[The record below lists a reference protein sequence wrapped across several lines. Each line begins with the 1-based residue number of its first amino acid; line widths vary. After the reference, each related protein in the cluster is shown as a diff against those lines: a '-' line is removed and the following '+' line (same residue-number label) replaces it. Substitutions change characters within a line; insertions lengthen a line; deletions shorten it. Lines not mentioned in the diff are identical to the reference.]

1 MGLKL
6 YNTLTRKTEEFVP
19 VEPGRVRMYVCG
31 PTVYGHAHLG
41 HGKSYV
47 SFDVLCRY
55 LRYLGYTVTYV
66 QNITDVGH
74 LTDDA
79 DEGEDKLAKQA
90 QKEHRHPMAIAEF
103 YTRSYFE
110 DMDALNCLRP
120 DICPRATGHIPEQ
133 IELTETL
140 IEKGFAYVVNG
151 SVYFDVTR
159 FPGYGKLSGRNIE
172 EMQAGARIEVNSEKR
187 NAADFALWKKA
198 EPNHIMQWNSPWGR
212 GYPGWHLE
220 CSVMSMKYL
229 GTTIDIHGGGIENQ
243 FPHHECE
250 IAQSEAA
257 NGCPFVKYWVHH
269 NMVTVDGQKMGKSL
283 GNFITLKQIFKE
295 GHKNLTRTYD
305 PLAVRQ
311 LILQSHYRSPIDF
324 SDAALS
330 AAQSGYDRI
339 KNAHIGLIRK
349 MDRLG
354 VAPDSPNGRC
364 EEHIQHRLDE
374 FKQRFEEAM
383 DNDLNTSVALSVIFE
398 MIKWMAPFLD
408 DSSTSVESLQEI
420 EAVFNQIGSTLGL
433 LKDEYPEAYGA
444 DEGLLDH
451 LICLMIEQ
459 RQAARKNR
467 DFAASDAIRD
477 KLAGF
482 GIILEDKPGGLTA
495 WRRQ

>member
-1 MGLKL
+1 MGMRI
-6 YNTLTRKTEEFVP
+6 YNTLTRKTEDFVP
-19 VEPGRVRMYVCG
+19 VEEGRVRMYVCG

-41 HGKSYV
+41 HAKSYV
-47 SFDVLCRY
+47 SFDILCRY
-55 LRYLGYTVTYV
+55 LRYLGYVVTYV

-79 DEGEDKLAKQA
+79 DAGEDKLAKQA
-90 QKEHRHPMAIAEF
+90 QKEHRHPMAIAEY

-110 DMDALNCLRP
+110 DMDAINCLRP

-133 IELTETL
+133 IELTQTL
-140 IEKGFAYVVNG
+140 IDKGVAYVVNG
-151 SVYFDVTR
+151 SVYFDVTG
-159 FPGYGKLSGRNIE
+159 FPGYGKLSGRNVE

-229 GTTIDIHGGGIENQ
+229 GKTIDIHGGGVENQ

-257 NGCPFVKYWVHH
+257 NGCLFVKYWVHH

-283 GNFITLKQIFKE
+283 GNFITLKQIFKD
-295 GHKNLTRTYD
+295 GHERLTRPYD

-330 AAQSGYDRI
+330 AAQSGYDKISEAVI
-339 KNAHIGLIRK
+339 KVR
-349 MDRLG
+349 
-354 VAPDSPNGRC
+354 
-364 EEHIQHRLDE
+364 
-374 FKQRFEEAM
+374 KQRVAASQGAADAAILSALAAMKDKFEAAM
-383 DNDLNTSVALSVIFE
+383 NDDLNTAVALSILFE
-398 MIKWMAPFLD
+398 MVRLVNGLPDNGVTNATLD
-408 DSSTSVESLQEI
+408 AIDAQ
-420 EAVFNQIGSTLGL
+420 FRTLGGDVL
-433 LKDEYPEAYGA
+433 GVVKDDYAAAGGG
-444 DEGLLDH
+444 DEELLDH
-451 LICLMIEQ
+451 LIGLMIEQ
-459 RQAARKNR
+459 RQIARKNK

-477 KLAGF
+477 KLAAF
-482 GIILEDKPGGLTA
+482 GIILEDKPGGVST

>member
-1 MGLKL
+1 MGFKL
-6 YNTLTRKTEEFVP
+6 YNTLTRKTEDFVP
-19 VEPGRVRMYVCG
+19 IEEGRVRMYVCG

-47 SFDVLCRY
+47 SFDVLLRY
-55 LRYLGYTVTYV
+55 LRYLGYVVTYV

-79 DEGEDKLAKQA
+79 DAGEDKLARQA
-90 QKEHRHPMAIAEF
+90 RKEHRHPMAIAEY

-110 DMDALNCLRP
+110 DMDAIHCLRP

-133 IELTETL
+133 IELAETL
-140 IEKGFAYVVNG
+140 IEKGYAYVVNG

-229 GTTIDIHGGGIENQ
+229 GQTIDIHGGGIENQ

-257 NGCPFVKYWVHH
+257 NGCAFVKYWVHH

-339 KNAHIGLIRK
+339 TEAVLKVRK
-349 MDRLG
+349 QLAAAADGAADAVVLTQLAGMKD
-354 VAPDSPNGRC
+354 
-364 EEHIQHRLDE
+364 
-374 FKQRFEEAM
+374 KFEAAM
-383 DNDLNTSVALSVIFE
+383 NDDLNTAIGLSVLFE
-398 MIKWMAPFLD
+398 MVKLVNSLPDCGPTKAALQAIDTQFRKLGGEVLGIVKD
-408 DSSTSVESLQEI
+408 DY
-420 EAVFNQIGSTLGL
+420 AVAGGG
-433 LKDEYPEAYGA
+433 DEQ
-444 DEGLLDH
+444 LLDH
-451 LICLMIEQ
+451 LIGLMIEQ
-459 RQAARKNR
+459 RQTARKNK

-477 KLAGF
+477 KLASF
-482 GIILEDKPGGLTA
+482 GILLEDKPGGVST